1 MNLVERV
8 KNIILNPKQEWNVI
22 DTETTG
28 TIELYKGYVIPLTAI
43 GPIATLIG
51 TTLVGISLP
60 GIGTYRVPFGS
71 AIGQTIVSYIL
82 SLIGVYVMALI
93 IDFLAPSFS
102 GEKNIN
108 QALKTAVY
116 SSTAS
121 WLGGIFG
128 LIPILGFISLV
139 ASIYSLYLLF
149 LGLPVL
155 MKSPKE
161 KALIYTVVIVIAA
174 IIIFVI
180 IGLISSLFVSL
191 PTPNVLIKE

>member
-8 KNIILNPKQEWNVI
+8 KNIILKPKQEWNVI
-22 DTETTG
+22 DTEAAQ
-28 TIELYKGYVIPLTAI
+28 TIDLYKCYVIPLAAI
-43 GPIATLIG
+43 GPIASLIG
-51 TTLVGISLP
+51 TTLIGISLP
-60 GIGTYRVPFGS
+60 GVGTYRVPFGS
-71 AIGQTIVSYIL
+71 AIGQMIVVYIL

-102 GEKNIN
+102 GEKNTN
-108 QALKTAVY
+108 QALKVAVY

-121 WLGGIFG
+121 WLGGVFG
-128 LIPILGFISLV
+128 LIPILGFISII
-139 ASIYSLYLLF
+139 ASLYSLYLLY

-174 IIIFVI
+174 IIIFVV
-180 IGLISSLFVSL
+180 IGLISSVFISL
-191 PTPNVLIKE
+191 PTPNVLNK

>member
-8 KNIILNPKQEWNVI
+8 KNIILRPNQEWNVI
-22 DTETTG
+22 DTEIINTSN
-28 TIELYKGYVIPLTAI
+28 LYKSYVIPLTAI

-60 GIGTYRVPFGS
+60 GIGTYRVPLGS

-82 SLIGVYVMALI
+82 SLIGVYILALI

-102 GEKNIN
+102 GQKNIN

-121 WLGGIFG
+121 WLGGIFD
-128 LIPILGFISLV
+128 LIPILGFISII
-139 ASIYSLYLLF
+139 ASLYSLYLLY

-161 KALIYTVVIVIAA
+161 KALTYTVMIVIAA
-174 IIIFVI
+174 IIIFVV
-180 IGLISSLFVSL
+180 IGLISSVFVSI
-191 PTPNVLIKE
+191 PTPNVLNK

>member
-8 KNIILNPKQEWNVI
+8 KNIILKPQQEWNVI
-22 DTETTG
+22 DTEITQ
-28 TIELYKGYVIPLTAI
+28 TIDLYKGYVIPLTAI

-51 TTLVGISLP
+51 TTLIGISLP

-71 AIGQTIVSYIL
+71 AIGQTIVTYIL
-82 SLIGVYVMALI
+82 SLIGVYIMALI

-102 GEKNIN
+102 GEKNTN
-108 QALKTAVY
+108 QALKVAVY

-121 WLGGIFG
+121 WLGGVFG
-128 LIPILGFISLV
+128 LIPILGFISIV
-139 ASIYSLYLLF
+139 ASLYSLYLLY

-174 IIIFVI
+174 IIIFVV
-180 IGLISSLFVSL
+180 IGLISSVFISL
-191 PTPNVLIKE
+191 PTPNVLNK

>member
-8 KNIILNPKQEWNVI
+8 KNIILKPNQEWNVI
-22 DTETTG
+22 DTETAQ
-28 TIELYKGYVIPLTAI
+28 TIDLYKGYVIPLAAI
-43 GPIATLIG
+43 GPIAALIG
-51 TTLVGISLP
+51 TTLIGISLP
-60 GIGTYRVPFGS
+60 GVGTYRVPFGS
-71 AIGQTIVSYIL
+71 AIGQMIVVYIL

-102 GEKNIN
+102 GEKNTN
-108 QALKTAVY
+108 QALKVAVY

-121 WLGGIFG
+121 WLGGVFG
-128 LIPILGFISLV
+128 LIPILGFISII
-139 ASIYSLYLLF
+139 ASLYSLYLLY

-174 IIIFVI
+174 IIIFVV
-180 IGLISSLFVSL
+180 IGLISSVFISL
-191 PTPNVLIKE
+191 PTPNVLNK

>member
-8 KNIILNPKQEWNVI
+8 KNIILKPKQEWNVI
-22 DTETTG
+22 DTEAAQ
-28 TIELYKGYVIPLTAI
+28 TIDLYKSYVIPLAAI
-43 GPIATLIG
+43 GPIAALIG
-51 TTLVGISLP
+51 TTLIGISLP
-60 GIGTYRVPFGS
+60 GVGTYRVPLGS
-71 AIGQTIVSYIL
+71 AIGQMIVVYIL

-102 GEKNIN
+102 GEKNTN
-108 QALKTAVY
+108 QALKVAVY

-121 WLGGIFG
+121 WLGGVFG
-128 LIPILGFISLV
+128 LIPILGFISII
-139 ASIYSLYLLF
+139 ASLYSLYLLY

-174 IIIFVI
+174 IIIFVV
-180 IGLISSLFVSL
+180 IGLISSIFVSL
-191 PTPNVLIKE
+191 PTASVLNK

>member
-8 KNIILNPKQEWNVI
+8 KNIILKPKQEWNVI
-22 DTETTG
+22 DTEAAQ
-28 TIELYKGYVIPLTAI
+28 TIDLYKSYVIPLAAI
-43 GPIATLIG
+43 GPIAALIG
-51 TTLVGISLP
+51 TTLIGISLP
-60 GIGTYRVPFGS
+60 GVGTYRVPLGS
-71 AIGQTIVSYIL
+71 AIGQMIVVYIL

-102 GEKNIN
+102 GEKNTN
-108 QALKTAVY
+108 QALKVAVY

-121 WLGGIFG
+121 WLGGVFG
-128 LIPILGFISLV
+128 LIPILGFISII
-139 ASIYSLYLLF
+139 ASLYSLYLLY

-174 IIIFVI
+174 IIIFVV
-180 IGLISSLFVSL
+180 IGLISSVFISL
-191 PTPNVLIKE
+191 PTPNVLNK

>member
-8 KNIILNPKQEWNVI
+8 KNIILKPKQEWNVI
-22 DTETTG
+22 DTEAAQ
-28 TIELYKGYVIPLTAI
+28 TIDLYKSYVIPLAAI
-43 GPIATLIG
+43 GPIAALIG
-51 TTLVGISLP
+51 TTLIGISLP
-60 GIGTYRVPFGS
+60 GVGTYRVPLGS
-71 AIGQTIVSYIL
+71 AIGQMIVVYIL

-102 GEKNIN
+102 GEKNTN
-108 QALKTAVY
+108 QALKVAVY

-121 WLGGIFG
+121 WLGGVFG
-128 LIPILGFISLV
+128 LIPILGFISII
-139 ASIYSLYLLF
+139 ASLYSLYLLY

-174 IIIFVI
+174 IIIFVVI
-180 IGLISSLFVSL
+180 FLISNVFISL
-191 PTPNVLIKE
+191 PTPPSFK

>member
-8 KNIILNPKQEWNVI
+8 KNIILKPKQEWNVI
-22 DTETTG
+22 DTEAAQ
-28 TIELYKGYVIPLTAI
+28 TIDLYKGYVIPLAAI
-43 GPIATLIG
+43 GPIAALIG
-51 TTLVGISLP
+51 TTLIGISLP
-60 GIGTYRVPFGS
+60 GVGTYRVPFGS
-71 AIGQTIVSYIL
+71 AIGQMIVVYIL

-102 GEKNIN
+102 GEKNTN
-108 QALKTAVY
+108 QALKVAVY

-121 WLGGIFG
+121 WLGGVFG
-128 LIPILGFISLV
+128 LIPILGFISII
-139 ASIYSLYLLF
+139 ASLYSLYLLY

-174 IIIFVI
+174 IIIFVV
-180 IGLISSLFVSL
+180 IGLISSIFVSL
-191 PTPNVLIKE
+191 PTPNVLNK